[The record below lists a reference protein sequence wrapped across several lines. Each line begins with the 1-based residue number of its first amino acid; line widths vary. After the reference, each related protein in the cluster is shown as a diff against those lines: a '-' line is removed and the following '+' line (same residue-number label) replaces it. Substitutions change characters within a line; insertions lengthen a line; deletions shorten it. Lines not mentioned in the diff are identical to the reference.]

1 MDTVN
6 RQNIR
11 KIIDQASE
19 VLLGKEEEIKL
30 ALSCLI
36 SSGNLLIEDIPG
48 VGKTT
53 LARIFGQLLGLKVN
67 RIQFTNDMLP
77 GDILGINFYNSEK
90 QEFEFKK
97 GPIFGQLILAD
108 ELNRATPKT
117 QSALLQVMEERKVDI
132 DGLTFQ
138 MDEFFFII
146 ATQNSVQQIGTY
158 PLPESQIDR
167 FFMGLEIGLPD
178 LEIEKEILLNSNNT
192 EKWKG
197 LKAVSNLDELKL
209 WMNEVNKVD
218 VSKNCVDYLL
228 SLVEKCRNDLEF
240 GKVLSPRASLDL
252 IKASKAYALIN
263 GSSYVT
269 NEDIYKIA
277 PYVLGHRVGGINGV
291 SAGIKLVK
299 DLLKKLEAF

>member
-11 KIIDQASE
+11 KIIDQASQ

-30 ALSCLI
+30 ALCCLI

-90 QEFEFKK
+90 QDFEFKK

-146 ATQNSVQQIGTY
+146 ATQNPVQQIGTY

-178 LEIEKEILLNSNNT
+178 IEIEREILLNSNNT
-192 EKWKG
+192 EKWKD
-197 LKAVSNLDELKL
+197 LNAISNLDELKL
-209 WMNEVNKVD
+209 WMNEVNKIEA
-218 VSKNCVDYLL
+218 SKNSVDYLL

-252 IKASKAYALIN
+252 IRASKAYALIN
-263 GSSYVT
+263 GNSYVT